1 MTYFDVKLQVLI
13 HGINIIKDVSHDPGN
28 DSHHVTIVEIA
39 LWQKDWKKERKKDRR
54 HNRQYSLH
62 AML

>member
-39 LWQKDWKKERKKDRR
+39 LWQKD
-54 HNRQYSLH
+54 
-62 AML
+62 